1 MSPDAHIHVQ
11 ICTIKLKS
19 MQSDVA
25 FPQLRSS
32 RFIVRLMRLREG
44 LAAFWAD
51 FNRDLPVL
59 WYSKR
64 KKGSVWNVCQW
75 VFLPPLAS
83 KRTGERAWS
92 LSAVVG
98 RVWGRAAR
106 RKGWIE
112 RRTPLKRLR
121 LSRPNPSLRS
131 AAFFHAKRN
140 IRSFCRQF
148 SGSKHGY
155 LGFHG
160 TNSFPGRRA
169 QLQKFRIVRF
179 LSYFN

>member
-1 MSPDAHIHVQ
+1 MLHFPSCARQGSSSDWCACVKASPLSEPISTG
-11 ICTIKLKS
+11 I
-19 MQSDVA
+19 
-25 FPQLRSS
+25 
-32 RFIVRLMRLREG
+32 
-44 LAAFWAD
+44 
-51 FNRDLPVL
+51 DLPVL